1 MCGVGTARRG
11 RAIYTRSNEVKKDHE
26 AGVQSNSDSG
36 SRSYFTF
43 GSIGRFNADPFAV
56 SVANKLVISNFHPFE
71 PRMTMGAIRAPFV
84 NEIMEQGELQL
95 PEPHP
100 PVTMG
105 KFVPKRTPRHR

>member
-1 MCGVGTARRG
+1 MILLGSGVAAMRFCSVKTRGILYQMCGVGTARRG

-56 SVANKLVISNFHPFE
+56 SVANKLVISNFHPLASSVIQEFNQV
-71 PRMTMGAIRAPFV
+71 G
-84 NEIMEQGELQL
+84 
-95 PEPHP
+95 
-100 PVTMG
+100 
-105 KFVPKRTPRHR
+105 